1 MVVNC
6 EQVWQ
11 EISNYLEGE
20 VDPELRAAME
30 EHFKQCQ
37 HCTAVLDGT
46 RNLVQLYG
54 DGKLFELPAG
64 FSRRLERRLR
74 QSLPPPRPTSGSF
87 WMIAV
92 AAAALLAGGLTLA
105 RSGGLSSPEL
115 RSAHAQPGRG
125 VPGDM
130 VVAVSKEGKTF
141 HVPGCKY
148 LHQSDKEKVKLLAAS
163 EAMREGYVPCLRCLR
178 RYLNR

>member
-1 MVVNC
+1 
-6 EQVWQ
+6 
-11 EISNYLEGE
+11 
-20 VDPELRAAME
+20 
-30 EHFKQCQ
+30 
-37 HCTAVLDGT
+37 
-46 RNLVQLYG
+46 
-54 DGKLFELPAG
+54 
-64 FSRRLERRLR
+64 
-74 QSLPPPRPTSGSF
+74 
-87 WMIAV
+87 MIAV